1 MAESTRHF
9 EYNKSLRDA
18 VEIEP
23 RGTLISIHNH
33 GTNIPP
39 TGADFASAGYRGY
52 RKGIVVCHNG
62 DVYVYEVGDKPFSQR
77 LFDETVEKYR
87 KSGYNKGIEA
97 NIKALEQFEMDYG
110 IKWRKL

>member
-1 MAESTRHF
+1 MRQRVIGE
-9 EYNKSLRDA
+9 
-18 VEIEP
+18 
-23 RGTLISIHNH
+23 
-33 GTNIPP
+33 
-39 TGADFASAGYRGY
+39 Y

>member
-1 MAESTRHF
+1 MRQRVIGDTER
-9 EYNKSLRDA
+9 
-18 VEIEP
+18 
-23 RGTLISIHNH
+23 
-33 GTNIPP
+33 
-39 TGADFASAGYRGY
+39 
-52 RKGIVVCHNG
+52 GIVVCHNG

-110 IKWRKL
+110 IKWRKYNEQEILRWSGARYGTNS